1 MEVLGCLALATTK
14 HRVRSTRGTAEIN
27 LGEIAFGL
35 LFIFFY
41 GALFFETMSIQQ
53 AWAVSFGFQE
63 LLARKITTF
72 TRNMSVGEKTR
83 GKWPANFTSKQSL
96 GIPVSSNGSLI
107 GKVLPSKSSIIDH
120 HKSETI
126 GFSVN

>member
-72 TRNMSVGEKTR
+72 TRNMSVGEK
-83 GKWPANFTSKQSL
+83 NS
-96 GIPVSSNGSLI
+96 
-107 GKVLPSKSSIIDH
+107 GKVACKFHI
-120 HKSETI
+120 
-126 GFSVN
+126 